1 MIASLTFHEVLVQ
14 WVSLFISSPFLFL
27 CDCLRLPTSH
37 LRTHLCHWRNSHE
50 QENGSASPKQKQ
62 HLLRVELHGPFLG
75 AVGLSMPCPP
85 QMVYPKVS
93 CCKASGIALAE
104 QWLSRTSSCV
114 SWINLAKLL
123 RVLQK
128 RSTRFYIWIAL
139 AFFLSYCLL
148 NPVAQTVVLN
158 RTPVHAVFWIATEAK
173 GMFNK
178 ILLFWDSRCWKQ
190 NVQGIKGNS
199 SVHFFQWLDVKPWNQ
214 TWTIFW

>member
-1 MIASLTFHEVLVQ
+1 MFENTDLRIFLPIFIYQNLSIRFLFFFFPVEPFMIASLTFHEVLVQ

-50 QENGSASPKQKQ
+50 QEKGSASPKQKQ
-62 HLLRVELHGPFLG
+62 HLLRVELHGSFLG
-75 AVGLSMPCPP
+75 AVGLSMSCPP

-123 RVLQK
+123 RVL
-128 RSTRFYIWIAL
+128 
-139 AFFLSYCLL
+139 
-148 NPVAQTVVLN
+148 
-158 RTPVHAVFWIATEAK
+158 
-173 GMFNK
+173 
-178 ILLFWDSRCWKQ
+178 
-190 NVQGIKGNS
+190 
-199 SVHFFQWLDVKPWNQ
+199 
-214 TWTIFW
+214 